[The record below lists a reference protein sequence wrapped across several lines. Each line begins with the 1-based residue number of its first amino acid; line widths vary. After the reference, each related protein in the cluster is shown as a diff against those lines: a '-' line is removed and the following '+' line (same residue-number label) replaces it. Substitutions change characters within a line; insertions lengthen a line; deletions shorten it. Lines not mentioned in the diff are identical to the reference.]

1 VIADIAVRLA
11 RRADAA
17 AIAALS
23 RDEIEHGLPWSWRAE
38 RIADAI
44 ADADTNV
51 AVADG
56 RAPGT
61 LAGFGI
67 MVYRDVNAHLLLFAV
82 HPSQR
87 RSGVGSALLLWLE
100 TVARTA
106 GITRIRLEA
115 RQDNEA
121 ARCFYSEHGYHER
134 TLRPGMYSPAVH
146 GVQLEKWLQGKRP

>member
-11 RRADAA
+11 RRGDAA

-23 RDEIEHGLPWSWRAE
+23 RDEIEHGLPWRWREA

-51 AVADG
+51 AVAG
-56 RAPGT
+56 GAAPGA

-67 MVYRDVNAHLLLFAV
+67 MVYRDTTAHLLLFAV
-82 HPSQR
+82 HPSR
-87 RSGVGSALLLWLE
+87 RRRGVGSALLGWLE
-100 TVARTA
+100 AVARSA

-115 RQDNEA
+115 RQDNGA

-134 TLRPGMYSPAVH
+134 QLKPGMYSAAVH
-146 GVQLEKWLQGKRP
+146 GVQLEKWLQGDSR

>member
-23 RDEIEHGLPWSWRAE
+23 RDEIEHGLPWRWRAG
-38 RIADAI
+38 RIAEAI

-56 RAPGT
+56 PTPGT

-87 RSGVGSALLLWLE
+87 RRGVGSALLLWLE

-106 GITRIRLEA
+106 GIARIRLEA
-115 RQDNEA
+115 RQDNAA

-134 TLRPGMYSPAVH
+134 TLRPGMYSDAVH
-146 GVQLEKWLQGKRP
+146 GVQLEKWLQRE

>member
-1 VIADIAVRLA
+1 MIADIAVRLA
-11 RRADAA
+11 QRSDAA

-23 RDEIEHGLPWSWRAE
+23 RDEIEHGLPWRWRAE

-56 RAPGT
+56 EHGT
-61 LAGFGI
+61 LAGFGV
-67 MVYRDVNAHLLLFAV
+67 MVYRERHAHLLLFAV
-82 HPSQR
+82 HPSRR

-100 TVARTA
+100 AVARSA

-134 TLRPGMYSPAVH
+134 ALRPAMYSNAVH
-146 GVQLEKWLQGKRP
+146 GVQLEKWLQRE

>member
-1 VIADIAVRLA
+1 MIADVAVRLA
-11 RRADAA
+11 HPADAA

-23 RDEIEHGLPWSWRAE
+23 RDEIERGLAWRWRPQ

-51 AVADG
+51 AVVDG
-56 RAPGT
+56 AQDT

-67 MVYRDVNAHLLLFAV
+67 MVYRDDTAHLLLFAV
-82 HPSQR
+82 HPTRR
-87 RSGVGSALLLWLE
+87 RSGVGSALLRWLE
-100 TVARTA
+100 AVARTA

-115 RQDNEA
+115 RLDNVA

-134 TLRPGMYSPAVH
+134 TIRRAMYSAAVH
-146 GVQLEKWLQGKRP
+146 GVRLEKWLNA